1 MRRPILIA
9 HRGGLEHAAENSL
22 EAFAAAIAG
31 GVDGFELD
39 LQLARGGQ
47 LVVRHDVLPPDA
59 DPSAWATSSPW
70 PPNGAR
76 TSASSSI

>member
-47 LVVRHDVLPPDA
+47 LVVRHDVLP
-59 DPSAWATSSPW
+59 WATSSPW